1 SLVREHRKEK
11 DAEEEEKKSS
21 ISLLRGVSIG
31 SNTAAKELLIIKR
44 LRKTEASWAV
54 GQDETHDVRSME
66 PGHAGIEVPHI
77 PRGFSSLGASLIA
90 VDSGQG
96 AV

>member
-1 SLVREHRKEK
+1 
-11 DAEEEEKKSS
+11 
-21 ISLLRGVSIG
+21 
-31 SNTAAKELLIIKR
+31 
-44 LRKTEASWAV
+44 
-54 GQDETHDVRSME
+54 ME

-77 PRGFSSLGASLIA
+77 PRGFSSLGASLVA